1 MEDMRSNELETKTL
15 EELLTIWSS
24 GEYKALKYYRLIRA
38 IMKRYNEA
46 DVKRENFVIEWKM
59 LQCSMNKHGKK
70 RFTLYNDEDDFT
82 SLFPKE
88 DKERIIEIAQDEQN
102 PFIKARYL
110 DLVWFVHR
118 DINVMDTL
126 VAAYKQCIDSAIEGK
141 LAAELYDSL
150 DRLFSLYAETKNS
163 NELKATYLKSI
174 GEIENLFEQ
183 GEAYYGRKLIE
194 AILDFSKWLNG
205 TINYEVLLT
214 LCEKGINSLIKK
226 NQSYFSDEREFL
238 KLKAICEKELDR
250 DPQNSIMNIGY
261 SFIGEAEWVIENRKT
276 HMVGSIMFTKALE
289 HFVKV
294 GAGRTLIEDLKKRIV
309 ESNKIMYEHEM
320 GTVSDHKT
328 VDFAEF
334 SDWIETLEESNST
347 EEVLKLMMSTY
358 YMIPDYNESVKY
370 VESKPKDWT
379 SELVHIQ
386 FDNGKKRSE
395 SNDVEGK
402 LKNDIRFDYG
412 RMIMVYLKHSVK
424 RYFDVLETRNDLE
437 DELYNICS
445 NTPLIDQNQLE
456 IIQLAIAHYKNN
468 EYPASI
474 HLIMFQLEG
483 ILRNLVKEIG
493 GTDISVKTGGVMNT
507 RLLPDLLTELQST
520 DFKFY
525 KFLTMFL
532 TEEGINYR
540 NKIGHSEFKISNME
554 ISLNRYLII
563 IVLMIIG
570 TEKRI
575 IEKEKQ
581 P

>member
-24 GEYKALKYYRLIRA
+24 GEYEASKYYRLIRA
-38 IMKRYNEA
+38 IMKWYDEA

-82 SLFPKE
+82 NLFTKE
-88 DKERIIEIAQDEQN
+88 DKQRIIEIAQDEQN

-110 DLVWFVHR
+110 DLIWFVYR
-118 DINVMDTL
+118 DINVMNAL
-126 VAAYKQCIDSAIEGK
+126 IAAYKQCVDSASEETY
-141 LAAELYDSL
+141 AAELYDSL

-163 NELKATYLKSI
+163 GELKATYCASI
-174 GEIENLFEQ
+174 KEIENLFEQ
-183 GEAYYGRKLIE
+183 EEAYYGRKLIE
-194 AILDFSKWLNG
+194 TILDFSKWLNG
-205 TINYEVLLT
+205 AINYEVLLT

-226 NQSYFSDEREFL
+226 KQSYFSDEREFL
-238 KLKAICEKELDR
+238 KLKAICEKELEI
-250 DPQNSIMNIGY
+250 DPKNSIINIGY
-261 SFIGEAEWVIENRKT
+261 SFIEEAEWVIENRKT

-294 GAGRTLIEDLKKRIV
+294 GASRTLIEDLKKRIV
-309 ESNKIMYEHEM
+309 ECNKIMYEHEM

-347 EEVLKLMMSTY
+347 EEILKAMMSSF

-379 SELVHIQ
+379 SDLVHIQ

-395 SNDVEGK
+395 SSDEEGK

-493 GTDISVKTGGVMNT
+493 GTDISVKTGGVMNA

-525 KFLTMFL
+525 KFLSMFL